1 MGKIKQKMI
10 KKSAKILLKEDLGF
24 GKDFEKN
31 KEILKKDIVD
41 KKIRNKIAGYLV
53 QLVKQQESS

>member
-1 MGKIKQKMI
+1 MGKIKQRMI
-10 KKSAKILLKEDLGF
+10 KKSAKTLLKENLGF

-31 KEILKKDIVD
+31 KNILKKDIVD
-41 KKIRNKIAGYLV
+41 KRTRNKIAGYLV